1 VPISEV
7 RPRQP
12 HDVSLACGSQP
23 AHEKLLN
30 RRIRVGALTTAPNCG
45 SCGSPR
51 TIMDAGLFRQTSLP
65 WSSGWGR
72 AVDAIGYLT
81 AAPSE
86 WRKRMNLVR
95 V

>member
-30 RRIRVGALTTAPNCG
+30 RRIRAGALTTAPSFVCRY
-45 SCGSPR
+45 PR
-51 TIMDAGLFRQTSLP
+51 DH
-65 WSSGWGR
+65 R
-72 AVDAIGYLT
+72 ADQCRSTMALQSVIRIFETMTNGIQC
-81 AAPSE
+81 
-86 WRKRMNLVR
+86 
-95 V
+95 